1 MTTVV
6 TDENKDFVLLPRI
19 VKMAVRKKNYIPQ
32 KMNKFKSI
40 LASKCASMILR
51 RVRRGGH
58 LTSISESCGM
68 NRKDFKCETF
78 KKLSFYRVVRV
89 LFCYASW
96 TSRESF
102 VRLGVELFGT
112 IYDYNEKCDG
122 KLWKEK

>member
-1 MTTVV
+1 VTTVV
-6 TDENKDFVLLPRI
+6 TDENKDFVLLLRI
-19 VKMAVRKKNYIPQ
+19 VKMAVRKKNYIQ
-32 KMNKFKSI
+32 KKMNRYKSI

-89 LFCYASW
+89 SGLRGRF
-96 TSRESF
+96 
-102 VRLGVELFGT
+102 
-112 IYDYNEKCDG
+112 
-122 KLWKEK
+122 